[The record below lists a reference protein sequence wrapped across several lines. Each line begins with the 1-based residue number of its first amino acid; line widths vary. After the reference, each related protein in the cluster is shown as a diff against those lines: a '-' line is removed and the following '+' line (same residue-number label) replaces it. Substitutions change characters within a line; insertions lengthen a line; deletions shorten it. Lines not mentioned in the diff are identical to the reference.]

1 MLGIRSGRSTRPSCI
16 LGLGAAL
23 LLAGSALTV
32 APPPVRA
39 DSTDYLTLAAYPNPA
54 PVAGV
59 PYGIELY
66 ASKSNGD
73 PDECF
78 SDHVILIYSDTST
91 AGPSGYVFS
100 DGTLCT
106 PLGAWG
112 GDLGEYWF
120 EITPYTSGPQT
131 ITAYDVSDTSVTT
144 ATFNYTVAPG
154 PAASLTL
161 SSLPATVVQDA
172 GTTMT
177 VTAYDAEGNLATG
190 YDGTV
195 LFTSSDSGASG
206 NRTPLPAVHVFD
218 AGDAGTWRFVLR
230 FETTGNQWVTA
241 TDGSDSAITA
251 TASTKVKP
259 DDHFDI
265 QVGDEKAG
273 AYTSCTVTA
282 KTETGSADTGYTG
295 TVLFTTSDPNPNVI
309 LPSNGS
315 TPDQVKFTSGMG
327 GVFECYE
334 FDLMFYTAG
343 VQSLTATDTTSGFTG
358 SGSAV
363 ITGGDTAT
371 ISLGGLPSTVF
382 AGPIQV
388 TVRAFDAYGNW
399 GSDGGLSFTSSD
411 PLAVLPQDF
420 SFHTS
425 DYGTRQFTV
434 TFKTPG
440 LQWLKVS
447 GSEGKTTLQGTISTN
462 VVAGVATHL
471 LVSGVENPYPAG
483 TWGSVTVTA
492 ADAFGNPD
500 PRYHGTVHFASS
512 DAAATLRPDYT
523 FLPTDAGTA
532 TFSTYFV
539 GSGKILIPHPAI
551 VLQTAGTQSV
561 TVTDAAD
568 SLTGTQS
575 GILVTPGAATSL
587 SVSGLTSPRAAGAA
601 GTVTVIALDD
611 YGNTATGYT
620 GTVHISSSDGAAVLP
635 ADHTFTGADAGI
647 HSFTVTLETYGT
659 QSVTATDAANSLAG
673 SESGI
678 AVGYHT
684 TTYHA
689 STTPARVLDSRPT
702 GSGHTNIG
710 LAGKFTAGTVR
721 TFQVTGVIGVGAS
734 KIAVPTNATA
744 VTGNLTVVG
753 ETAAGVVALGPT
765 MTPTGATTT
774 INFLVG
780 DTRAN
785 NVTLGLGPNGA
796 LSAVYRS
803 STAGATLDLIFDV
816 TGYFTPDAT
825 GATYHTLAPGRV
837 LDTRATGSGHTNIGL
852 AGKFTT
858 KTPRYFNVAGVKGLG
873 WSSALVPSNATAVTG
888 NLTVTNATSVGYV
901 SVGPTIA
908 AVPSTS
914 TINVAAGSNI
924 ANGVTVALNAGR
936 LEAVWDGVAGS
947 SADVLFDVTGY
958 FTADGTGLSYCPVV
972 PVSDLD
978 TTINLGLTG
987 AFASGTSRTLAVGV
1001 GQVPVD
1007 AAGISGNLTVVNPSS
1022 NGYAFISPTKII
1034 KPTSSTIN
1042 ITASHAGAN
1051 GFDVALSLGSLAI
1064 IWVGGVGST
1073 ADVALDITGYWK

>member
-1 MLGIRSGRSTRPSCI
+1 MLAMRSGRSTRPSCI

-39 DSTDYLTLAAYPNPA
+39 DSPDYLSLAAYPNPA

-78 SDHVILIYSDTST
+78 TDHVILIYSDTST
-91 AGPSGYVFS
+91 AGPNGYVFS
-100 DGTLCT
+100 DGLACG
-106 PLGAWG
+106 PLGALG

-120 EITPYTSGPQT
+120 EITPYASGPQT

-177 VTAYDAEGNLATG
+177 VTAYDAEGNVATG
-190 YDGTV
+190 DDGTV
-195 LFTSSDSGASG
+195 LFTSSDSGASV
-206 NRTPLPAVHVFD
+206 NRTTLPAGHVFD
-218 AGDAGTWRFVLR
+218 AGDAGTWRFVLS
-230 FETTGNQWVTA
+230 FETTGNQSVTA

-251 TASTKVKP
+251 TASTKVKS

-265 QVGDEKAG
+265 QVGDQEAG
-273 AYTSCTVTA
+273 FYTSCKVTA
-282 KTETGSADTGYTG
+282 ETETGSADTGYTG
-295 TVLFTTSDPNPNVI
+295 TVLFTTSDPNPNVV

-315 TPDQVKFTSGMG
+315 TDDEVIFTPGMG
-327 GVFECYE
+327 GVFECYS
-334 FDLMFYTAG
+334 FDLMFDTAG
-343 VQSLTATDTTSGFTG
+343 VQSLTATDTTYGFTG
-358 SGSAV
+358 SGEAV
-363 ITGGDTAT
+363 ISGGDTASV
-371 ISLGGLPSTVF
+371 SLGGLPSTVF
-382 AGPIQV
+382 AGPVQV
-388 TVRAFDAYGNW
+388 TVQVFDAYGNW

-411 PLAVLPQDF
+411 PLAVLPPYF
-420 SFHTS
+420 AFHPS

-440 LQWLKVS
+440 PQWLKVS
-447 GSEGKTTLQGTISTN
+447 GSEAKTTFQATMATN

-471 LVSGVENPYPAG
+471 VVSGVENPYPAG

-492 ADAFGNPD
+492 ADAFGNTD

-512 DAAATLRPDYT
+512 DAAAMLRPDYT
-523 FLPTDAGTA
+523 FIPTDAGTH

-539 GSGKILIPHPAI
+539 VIGKIPMPHPAI
-551 VLQTAGTQSV
+551 ILQTAGTQSV

-575 GILVTPGAATSL
+575 GIVVTPGTAASL
-587 SVSGLTSPRAAGAA
+587 SVSGLTSPRAAGAP
-601 GTVTVIALDD
+601 GTVTVKALDA

-620 GTVHISSSDGAAVLP
+620 GTIQFASSDPAASLP
-635 ADHTFTGADAGI
+635 ADHTFTGADAGT
-647 HSFTVTLETYGT
+647 HTFTVTLETYGT
-659 QSVTATDAANSLAG
+659 QSVTATDAANALAG

-678 AVGYHT
+678 VVGYHT
-684 TTYHA
+684 ATYHA
-689 STTPARVLDSRPT
+689 LTPPARVLDSRPT

-710 LAGKFTAGTVR
+710 LSGKFIAGTVR

-734 KIAVPTNATA
+734 KIAVPANATA

-753 ETAAGVVALGPT
+753 EAADGLVALGPT
-765 MTPTGATTT
+765 MTPTGDPTT
-774 INFLVG
+774 INFVVG

-785 NVTLGLGPNGA
+785 NVTLGLGPGGK

-816 TGYFTPDAT
+816 TGYFTPDTT
-825 GATYHTLAPGRV
+825 GATYHTLAPGRA
-837 LDTRATGSGHTNIGL
+837 LDTRKTGSGHTNIGL
-852 AGKFTT
+852 SGKFVT
-858 KTPRYFNVAGVKGLG
+858 KTPRYFKVAGVKALG
-873 WSSALVPSNATAVTG
+873 WASALVPSNATAVTG
-888 NLTVTNATSVGYV
+888 NLTVTDATSVGYV

-914 TINVAAGSNI
+914 TLNVAAGSNI
-924 ANGVTVALNAGR
+924 ANGVTVALNTGR
-936 LEAVWDGVAGS
+936 LEAVWDGAAGS
-947 SADVLFDVTGY
+947 SADVIFDVTGF

-972 PVSDLD
+972 PVRDLD
-978 TTINLGLTG
+978 TTTDLGLSG
-987 AFASGTSRTLAVGV
+987 AFVTGTSRSLTVGV
-1001 GQVPVD
+1001 GQVPAD
-1007 AAGISGNLTVVNPSS
+1007 ASGISGNLTVVNPSS
-1022 NGYAFISPTKII
+1022 NGYAFISPTTVAT
-1034 KPTSSTIN
+1034 PTSSTLN
-1042 ITASHAGAN
+1042 ITANKAGAN
-1051 GFDVALSLGSLAI
+1051 GFDVALSSGSLAI
-1064 IWVGGVGST
+1064 IWVGTVGST
-1073 ADVALDITGYWK
+1073 ADIQLDVTGYWK